1 MGQTKIFPIKN
12 VANGDTAKKR
22 GGNLVQTSLKKY
34 NLILRYKM
42 FPIKNVANG
51 DRAKKRGE
59 FSTKFTKV
67 LFLQRI
73 RHKITGENFI
83 PTKV

>member
-1 MGQTKIFPIKN
+1 
-12 VANGDTAKKR
+12 
-22 GGNLVQTSLKKY
+22 
-34 NLILRYKM
+34 M

-83 PTKV
+83 PTKI